1 MKNRKLQGKIS
12 LTVSGVGYFSHPDLN
27 EDVKVEAGFLNT
39 ALDGD
44 LVELLLFPEKKG
56 EQREGEV
63 LQVLERKRDR
73 FVGTI
78 EKKGKNYSFLLPDDK
93 RMYTDIF
100 IPGTDKK
107 LKDGYKALV
116 EIVSWDNPKKS
127 PEGKIIKVLGKKGK
141 EEVEREAIVLETGM
155 DVDFEEEVEEEAK
168 KIKKKASGMIKQAKR
183 ERRDMTDRRTFTI
196 DPETAED
203 FDDAISFKKISE
215 DLFEVGIHIAD
226 VSFYVKEG
234 TAIDKEAKKRG
245 FSIYMVGE
253 TVPMLPEV
261 LSNDLCSLNPEEE
274 KLAFSVVFK
283 LNGKGEV
290 KDSWVGETV
299 IESDKRFT
307 YKEALEQIDKDEALS
322 VLADM
327 TDTLQEK
334 RTKKGSLKFTSD
346 EVVFNL
352 DENGKPIEIEKKE
365 TLKTHGLIEELM
377 LLANKEV
384 AQKFE
389 EKPFLFR
396 IHEEPDEDTIK
407 ELKGYLAGMGYD
419 VKLGNKVTS
428 QELNRLIE
436 KIEGKPV
443 EFLVGNVILRSM
455 SKAYYGT
462 KNKGHFGLA
471 FDKYTHFTSPIR
483 RYADLTVHRIIK
495 KKLKG
500 RKLKSVDKYESIAAS
515 VSESELR
522 ALEAERESI
531 AYKKCEYMLKKIG
544 DKRKAVISGI
554 TEWGIYV
561 RDLDSYAEGM
571 ISLRSLDDDY
581 YVLDK
586 ENYRLIGRNT
596 KKKFALGDEVKVR
609 VEKVDLEARII
620 DFILV

>member
-1 MKNRKLQGKIS
+1 LQTTNLQNLSLDNLTDKERKAALSILSAVDYDFYVEYVHRGIYQHGAHTKYLASRLQELERGKIKRLMVFMPPRHSKSMTISETFPSWFLGRNPSKKVIVTSYGEGLARRFGRSNRKKIQEFGSDIFGIRLDPESTVVTKWNIDHHNGQMISTGIGGPISGEGADLLIIDDPIKNRQEADSPRYREMIWDEWQNTLLTRLQPGGLVIIVLTRWHEDDLAGRLLQEEPEKWEVIS
-12 LTVSGVGYFSHPDLN
+12 LPALAEENDLLGRDQN
-27 EDVKVEAGFLNT
+27 EPLWPEYGFDYNW
-39 ALDGD
+39 AI
-44 LVELLLFPEKKG
+44 
-56 EQREGEV
+56 
-63 LQVLERKRDR
+63 DR
-73 FVGTI
+73 
-78 EKKGKNYSFLLPDDK
+78 
-93 RMYTDIF
+93 
-100 IPGTDKK
+100 
-107 LKDGYKALV
+107 
-116 EIVSWDNPKKS
+116 KKS
-127 PEGKIIKVLGKKGK
+127 VGSFVWAALFQQRPAPSGGGIFK
-141 EEVEREAIVLETGM
+141 EHWWKFWQYPG
-155 DVDFEEEVEEEAK
+155 
-168 KIKKKASGMIKQAKR
+168 QN
-183 ERRDMTDRRTFTI
+183 
-196 DPETAED
+196 
-203 FDDAISFKKISE
+203 
-215 DLFEVGIHIAD
+215 
-226 VSFYVKEG
+226 
-234 TAIDKEAKKRG
+234 
-245 FSIYMVGE
+245 
-253 TVPMLPEV
+253 LPPV
-261 LSNDLCSLNPEEE
+261 TM
-274 KLAFSVVFK
+274 K
-283 LNGKGEV
+283 
-290 KDSWVGETV
+290 
-299 IESDKRFT
+299 
-307 YKEALEQIDKDEALS
+307 
-322 VLADM
+322 
-327 TDTLQEK
+327 
-334 RTKKGSLKFTSD
+334 
-346 EVVFNL
+346 